1 MDGPMLRL
9 DLSDHGITAWVED
22 RGGSALGQEP
32 VSILFEDLPEPLE
45 TPRDLEQTTD
55 PFDRAMEIMGSRLDL
70 SPCSRAVIEVPSVWV
85 SFRAA
90 DLPFTS
96 PKKIRQV
103 LEFEL
108 EPLLPIS
115 HEAYISDFLPLK
127 SKPGAG
133 PLLTASIAESRIE
146 QICDCLTGYGIK
158 PHLIIP
164 KGYTAA
170 VRMLPG
176 LDPDKNHAL
185 LFVTKQEV
193 IMILACSGVPCAV
206 RSFRGA
212 GVSFESICFKL
223 KQTIMGFNQQR
234 GTKLFFNIL
243 VCSQRSTAQED
254 LNACE
259 SVFDARAVAAAENFD
274 GLTLPEMALLR
285 KQKLLF
291 NFCQGIYGATSPI
304 KKHLSA
310 IITTTVLLVLV
321 FGFFMAGTA
330 MDSARLSDRIAAI
343 DARAMEIYRQSFP
356 KQKTIQDPYL
366 QMKANVKAALKQSSA
381 NGKDSSDT
389 VAFKT
394 VEIINSLS
402 TAIDS
407 SIDVDISRF
416 LYNSGKIV
424 LSGSTDNFNNVN
436 NIKSKIEAVPMFKTV
451 EISSAAADK
460 KDKQENR
467 VNFKFIIEM

>member
-22 RGGSALGQEP
+22 RGGAALGQEP
-32 VSILFEDLPEPLE
+32 VTVLFEDLPEPLE
-45 TPRDLEQTTD
+45 PPQNQEQTAD
-55 PFDRAMEIMGSRLDL
+55 PFDRAMEIMVTRLDL
-70 SPCSRAVIEVPSVWV
+70 SQCSRAVIEVPSVWV

-90 DLPFTS
+90 DLPFSS

-115 HEAYISDFLPLK
+115 HEAYISDFLAVK
-127 SKPGAG
+127 SKTGAG
-133 PLLTASIAESRIE
+133 PILTASIAESRIE
-146 QICDCLTGYGIK
+146 KICNCLDGYGIK
-158 PHLIIP
+158 PHLIFP
-164 KGYTAA
+164 KGTTAA
-170 VRMLPG
+170 VRMLQG
-176 LDPDKNHAL
+176 LDPDANHAV
-185 LFVTKQEV
+185 LFVTDQEAV
-193 IMILACSGVPCAV
+193 ILLSCGGVPCAV
-206 RSFRGA
+206 RSFRAA
-212 GVSFESICFKL
+212 GVSFEFICLKL
-223 KQTIMGFNQQR
+223 KQTILGFNQQR
-234 GTKLFFNIL
+234 GTRRFFNIL
-243 VCSQRSTAQED
+243 VCSQRRTAQED
-254 LNACE
+254 LKTCE
-259 SVFDARAVAAAENFD
+259 SVFNPKGVSAAENVSD
-274 GLTLPEMALLR
+274 LTLQDISLLR
-285 KQKLLF
+285 KQKRLF
-291 NFCQGIYGATSPI
+291 NFCQGIYGATSPL

-310 IITTTVLLVLV
+310 IITTAVLLVLV

-330 MDSARLSDRIAAI
+330 MDSAGLSDRIAAV
-343 DARAMEIYRQSFP
+343 DARAMEIYKQSFP

-394 VEIINSLS
+394 VEIINFLS

-436 NIKSKIEAVPMFKTV
+436 NIKSRIEAVPMFKTV